1 MLKHLMVKT
10 ESQEIIENKQKAH
23 VEKNKTQTTDNITPV
38 EQTGNS
44 SENTSTN
51 VTTQS
56 PVDNSTRELMLM

>member
-1 MLKHLMVKT
+1 MLKK
-10 ESQEIIENKQKAH
+10 IKI
-23 VEKNKTQTTDNITPV
+23 QTTDNITPV

-56 PVDNSTRELMLM
+56 PVDNSTNNDVNVNNSNLADKHKQN